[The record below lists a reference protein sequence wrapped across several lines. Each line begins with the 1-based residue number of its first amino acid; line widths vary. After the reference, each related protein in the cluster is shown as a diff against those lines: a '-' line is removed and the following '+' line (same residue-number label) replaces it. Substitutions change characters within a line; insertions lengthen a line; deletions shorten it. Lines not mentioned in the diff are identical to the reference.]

1 MHVLLKGLTVNDKLQ
16 IQPGTAQET
25 LIIPLYARK
34 KCGDKF
40 PELYADP
47 AATEICDRL
56 DYDFSKLNKKYDT
69 AFYEFGALEGAM
81 RQLDMMYEINDYLR
95 NHPNASIVC
104 LGCGLDLDTRRC
116 GNQQN
121 KIFNVDFPDVI
132 AMREELAGTNPRET
146 NIVSDLTDLSWMN
159 QVDARNGAVFY
170 AAGVFHYLKKEN
182 VKAIVL
188 KMTELFPGCRL
199 VFDTVGTLGYKLMMR
214 VILKK
219 HGMNDFGNLF
229 YTNNAVKDLSSWSDK
244 ISVSSKGYMLGY
256 YDMKLPSIKGI
267 HRLLAKVGD
276 NIMHMQIVKIELLY

>member
-1 MHVLLKGLTVNDKLQ
+1 MHVLSKGFTVDDKLQ

-25 LIIPLYARK
+25 LIFPLYARK

-47 AATEICDRL
+47 AATEICNRL
-56 DYDFSKLNKKYDT
+56 DYDFSELNKKYDT
-69 AFYEFGALEGAM
+69 TFYEFGALEGAM

-104 LGCGLDLDTRRC
+104 LGCGLDLDSRRC
-116 GNQQN
+116 RNQQN

-146 NIVSDLTDLSWMN
+146 NIVSDLTDLSWMD

-219 HGMNDFGNLF
+219 HGMNNFGNLF
-229 YTNNAVKDLSSWSDK
+229 YTNNSVKDLSSWSDK

-267 HRLLAKVGD
+267 HRLLANIGD

>member
-1 MHVLLKGLTVNDKLQ
+1 MHVLSKGFTVDDKLQ

-47 AATEICDRL
+47 AATEICNRL
-56 DYDFSKLNKKYDT
+56 DYDFSELNKKYDT
-69 AFYEFGALEGAM
+69 TFYEFGALEGAM

-104 LGCGLDLDTRRC
+104 LGCGLDLDSRRC

-146 NIVSDLTDLSWMN
+146 NIVSDLTDLSWMD

-219 HGMNDFGNLF
+219 HGMNNFGNLF
-229 YTNNAVKDLSSWSDK
+229 YTNSSVKDLSSWSDK

-267 HRLLAKVGD
+267 HRLLANIGD

>member
-1 MHVLLKGLTVNDKLQ
+1 MHVLSKGLTVDDKLQ

-56 DYDFSKLNKKYDT
+56 DYDFSELNKKYNT

-81 RQLDMMYEINDYLR
+81 RQLDIMYEINDYLN

-132 AMREELAGTNPRET
+132 AMREELASTNPRET
-146 NIVSDLTDLSWMN
+146 NIASDLTNLSWMN
-159 QVDARNGAVFY
+159 QVDAHNGAVFY
-170 AAGVFHYLKKEN
+170 AAGVFHYLKKED
-182 VKAIVL
+182 VKAIIL

-219 HGMNDFGNLF
+219 HGMDDFGNLF

-267 HRLLAKVGD
+267 HRLLANMGD

>member
-1 MHVLLKGLTVNDKLQ
+1 MHVLSKGLTVDDKLQ

-69 AFYEFGALEGAM
+69 TFYEFGALEGAM

-104 LGCGLDLDTRRC
+104 LGCGLDLDSRRC

-146 NIVSDLTDLSWMN
+146 NIVSDLTDLSWMD

-219 HGMNDFGNLF
+219 HGMNNFGNLF
-229 YTNNAVKDLSSWSDK
+229 YTNNSVKDLSSWSDK

-267 HRLLAKVGD
+267 HRLLANIGD

>member
-1 MHVLLKGLTVNDKLQ
+1 MHVLSKGFTVDDKLQ

-47 AATEICDRL
+47 AATEICNRL
-56 DYDFSKLNKKYDT
+56 DYDFSELNKKYDT
-69 AFYEFGALEGAM
+69 TFYEFGALEGAM

-104 LGCGLDLDTRRC
+104 LGCGLDLDSRRC

-146 NIVSDLTDLSWMN
+146 NIVSDLTDLSWMD

-170 AAGVFHYLKKEN
+170 AAGVFHYLKKGSCPE
-182 VKAIVL
+182 KWCKQA
-188 KMTELFPGCRL
+188 FQ
-199 VFDTVGTLGYKLMMR
+199 VFKR
-214 VILKK
+214 SAVI
-219 HGMNDFGNLF
+219 
-229 YTNNAVKDLSSWSDK
+229 S
-244 ISVSSKGYMLGY
+244 
-256 YDMKLPSIKGI
+256 
-267 HRLLAKVGD
+267 
-276 NIMHMQIVKIELLY
+276 

>member
-1 MHVLLKGLTVNDKLQ
+1 MHVLSKGFTVDDKLQ

-47 AATEICDRL
+47 AATEICNRL
-56 DYDFSKLNKKYDT
+56 DYDFSELNKKYDT
-69 AFYEFGALEGAM
+69 TFYEFGALEGAM

-104 LGCGLDLDTRRC
+104 LGCGLDLDSRRC

-146 NIVSDLTDLSWMN
+146 NIVSDLTDLSWMD

-199 VFDTVGTLGYKLMMR
+199 VFDTVGTLDYKLMMR

-219 HGMNDFGNLF
+219 HGMNNFGNLF
-229 YTNNAVKDLSSWSDK
+229 YTNNSVKDLSSWSDK

-267 HRLLAKVGD
+267 HRLLANIGD

>member
-1 MHVLLKGLTVNDKLQ
+1 MPQSYVLGVDSILTA
-16 IQPGTAQET
+16 G
-25 LIIPLYARK
+25 
-34 KCGDKF
+34 
-40 PELYADP
+40 
-47 AATEICDRL
+47 
-56 DYDFSKLNKKYDT
+56 
-69 AFYEFGALEGAM
+69 
-81 RQLDMMYEINDYLR
+81 
-95 NHPNASIVC
+95 
-104 LGCGLDLDTRRC
+104 

-146 NIVSDLTDLSWMN
+146 NIVSDLTDLSWMD

-219 HGMNDFGNLF
+219 HGMNNFGNLF
-229 YTNNAVKDLSSWSDK
+229 YTNNSVKDLSSWSDK

-267 HRLLAKVGD
+267 HRLLANIGD

>member
-1 MHVLLKGLTVNDKLQ
+1 MHVLSKGFTVDDKLQ
-16 IQPGTAQET
+16 IQPGTAPET

-47 AATEICDRL
+47 AATEICNRL
-56 DYDFSKLNKKYDT
+56 DYDFSELNKKYDT
-69 AFYEFGALEGAM
+69 TFYEFGALEGAM

-104 LGCGLDLDTRRC
+104 LGCGLDLDSRRC

-146 NIVSDLTDLSWMN
+146 NIVSDLTDLSWMD

-199 VFDTVGTLGYKLMMR
+199 VFDTVGTLSYKLMMR

-219 HGMNDFGNLF
+219 HGMNNFGNLF
-229 YTNNAVKDLSSWSDK
+229 YTNNSVKDLSSWSDK

-267 HRLLAKVGD
+267 HRLLANIGD

>member
-1 MHVLLKGLTVNDKLQ
+1 MHVLSKGFTVDDKLQ

-47 AATEICDRL
+47 AATEICNRL
-56 DYDFSKLNKKYDT
+56 DYDFSELNKKYDT
-69 AFYEFGALEGAM
+69 TFYEFGALEGAM

-104 LGCGLDLDTRRC
+104 LGCGLDLDSRRC
-116 GNQQN
+116 GNQQDGV
-121 KIFNVDFPDVI
+121 FNVDFPDVI

-146 NIVSDLTDLSWMN
+146 NIVSDLTDLSWMD

-219 HGMNDFGNLF
+219 HGMNNFGNLF
-229 YTNNAVKDLSSWSDK
+229 YTNNSVKDLSSWSDK

-267 HRLLAKVGD
+267 HRLLANIGD

>member
-1 MHVLLKGLTVNDKLQ
+1 MHVLSKGFTVDDKLQ

-47 AATEICDRL
+47 AATEICNRL
-56 DYDFSKLNKKYDT
+56 DYDFSELNKKYDT
-69 AFYEFGALEGAM
+69 TFYEFGALEGAM

-104 LGCGLDLDTRRC
+104 LGCGLDLDSRRC

-146 NIVSDLTDLSWMN
+146 NIVSDLTDLSWMD

-188 KMTELFPGCRL
+188 KMTDLFPGCRL

-219 HGMNDFGNLF
+219 HGMNNFGNLF

-267 HRLLAKVGD
+267 HRLLANIGD

>member
-1 MHVLLKGLTVNDKLQ
+1 MHVLSKGFTVDDKLQ

-47 AATEICDRL
+47 AATEICNRL
-56 DYDFSKLNKKYDT
+56 DYDFSELNKKYDT
-69 AFYEFGALEGAM
+69 TFYEFGALEGAM

-104 LGCGLDLDTRRC
+104 LGCGLDLDSRRC

-146 NIVSDLTDLSWMN
+146 NIVSDLTDLSWMD

-170 AAGVFHYLKKEN
+170 AAVVFHYLKKEN

-219 HGMNDFGNLF
+219 HGMNNFGNLF
-229 YTNNAVKDLSSWSDK
+229 YTNNSVKDLSSWSDK

-267 HRLLAKVGD
+267 HRLLANIGD

>member
-1 MHVLLKGLTVNDKLQ
+1 MHVLSKGFTVDDKLQ

-47 AATEICDRL
+47 AATEICNRL
-56 DYDFSKLNKKYDT
+56 DYDFSELNKKYDT
-69 AFYEFGALEGAM
+69 TFYEFGALEGAM

-104 LGCGLDLDTRRC
+104 LGCGLDLDSRRC

-146 NIVSDLTDLSWMN
+146 NIVSDLTDLSWMD

-219 HGMNDFGNLF
+219 HGMNNFDNLF
-229 YTNNAVKDLSSWSDK
+229 YTNNSVKDLSSWSDK

-267 HRLLAKVGD
+267 HRLLANIGD

>member
-1 MHVLLKGLTVNDKLQ
+1 MFSQKDSTVNDKLQ

-40 PELYADP
+40 PELYKDP
-47 AATEICDRL
+47 AAAKICDRL
-56 DYDFSKLNKKYDT
+56 DYDFSELDKKYDT
-69 AFYEFGALEGAM
+69 ALYEFGALEGAM

-132 AMREELAGTNPRET
+132 AMREKLAGIDQRET
-146 NIVSDLTDLSWMN
+146 NIVSDLTDLSWMD

-267 HRLLAKVGD
+267 HRLLAKMGD

>member
-1 MHVLLKGLTVNDKLQ
+1 MDDKLQ

-34 KCGDKF
+34 KCGNKF
-40 PELYADP
+40 PELYKDP
-47 AATEICDRL
+47 AAAKICDRL
-56 DYDFSKLNKKYDT
+56 DYDFSELDKKYDT
-69 AFYEFGALEGAM
+69 ALYEFGALEGAM

-132 AMREELAGTNPRET
+132 AMREKLAGIDQRET
-146 NIVSDLTDLSWMN
+146 NIVSDLTDLSWMD

-170 AAGVFHYLKKEN
+170 AAGVFHYLKKN

-267 HRLLAKVGD
+267 HRLLAKMGD
-276 NIMHMQIVKIELLY
+276 NIMHMQIIKIELLY

>member
-1 MHVLLKGLTVNDKLQ
+1 MHVLSKGFTVDDKLQ

-47 AATEICDRL
+47 AATEICNRL
-56 DYDFSKLNKKYDT
+56 DYDFSELNKKYDT
-69 AFYEFGALEGAM
+69 TFYEFGALEGAM

-95 NHPNASIVC
+95 NHPNALIVC
-104 LGCGLDLDTRRC
+104 LGCGLDLDSRRC

-146 NIVSDLTDLSWMN
+146 NIVSDLTDLSWMD

-219 HGMNDFGNLF
+219 HGMNNFGNLF
-229 YTNNAVKDLSSWSDK
+229 YTNNSVKDLSSWSDK

-267 HRLLAKVGD
+267 HRLLANIGD

>member
-40 PELYADP
+40 PELYKDP
-47 AATEICDRL
+47 AAAKICDRL
-56 DYDFSKLNKKYDT
+56 DYDFSELDKKYDT
-69 AFYEFGALEGAM
+69 ALYEFGALEGAM

-95 NHPNASIVC
+95 NRPNASIVC

-132 AMREELAGTNPRET
+132 AMREKLAGIDQRET
-146 NIVSDLTDLSWMN
+146 NIVSDLTDLSWMD

-267 HRLLAKVGD
+267 HRLLAKMGD

>member
-1 MHVLLKGLTVNDKLQ
+1 MHVLSKGFTVDDNLQ

-47 AATEICDRL
+47 AATEICNRL
-56 DYDFSKLNKKYDT
+56 DYDFSELNKKYDT
-69 AFYEFGALEGAM
+69 TFYEFGALEGAM

-104 LGCGLDLDTRRC
+104 LGCGLDLDSRRC

-146 NIVSDLTDLSWMN
+146 NIVSDLTDLSWMD

-219 HGMNDFGNLF
+219 HGMNNFGNLF
-229 YTNNAVKDLSSWSDK
+229 YTNNSVKDLSSWSDK

-267 HRLLAKVGD
+267 HRLLANIGD

>member
-1 MHVLLKGLTVNDKLQ
+1 MHVLSKGFTVDDKLQ
-16 IQPGTAQET
+16 IQSGTAQET

-47 AATEICDRL
+47 AATEICNRL
-56 DYDFSKLNKKYDT
+56 DYDFSELNKKYDT
-69 AFYEFGALEGAM
+69 TFYKFGALEGAM

-104 LGCGLDLDTRRC
+104 LGCGLDLDSRRC

-146 NIVSDLTDLSWMN
+146 NIVSDLTDLSWMD

-219 HGMNDFGNLF
+219 HGMNNFGNLF

-267 HRLLAKVGD
+267 HRLLANIGD

>member
-1 MHVLLKGLTVNDKLQ
+1 MHVLSKGLTVDDKLQ

-104 LGCGLDLDTRRC
+104 LGCGLDLDPRRC

-132 AMREELAGTNPRET
+132 AMREELAGINPRET
-146 NIVSDLTDLSWMN
+146 NIVSDLTNLSWMD
-159 QVDARNGAVFY
+159 QVDVHNGAVFY
-170 AAGVFHYLKKEN
+170 AAGVFHYLKKED
-182 VKAIVL
+182 VKAIVS
-188 KMTELFPGCRL
+188 KMTKLFPGCRL
-199 VFDTVGTLGYKLMMR
+199 VFDTVGTLGYKLMMKA
-214 VILKK
+214 ILKK

-229 YTNNAVKDLSSWSDK
+229 YTNDAVKDLSTWSDK
-244 ISVSSKGYMLGY
+244 IVVSSKGYMLGY
-256 YDMKLPSIKGI
+256 YDMKSRGIKGI
-267 HRLLAKVGD
+267 HRLLAHMGD
-276 NIMHMQIVKIELLY
+276 NIMHMQVVKIEIL

>member
-1 MHVLLKGLTVNDKLQ
+1 MHVLSKGLTVDDKLQ
-16 IQPGTAQET
+16 IRPGTAQET

-47 AATEICDRL
+47 ASTEICDRL

-104 LGCGLDLDTRRC
+104 LGCELDLDTRRC

-132 AMREELAGTNPRET
+132 AMREELAGTDQRET
-146 NIVSDLTDLSWMN
+146 NIVSDLTDLSWMD

-170 AAGVFHYLKKEN
+170 AAGVFHYLKKED

-199 VFDTVGTLGYKLMMR
+199 VFDAVGTLGYKLMMR

-244 ISVSSKGYMLGY
+244 ISISSKGYMLGY

-267 HRLLAKVGD
+267 YRLLANMGD

>member
-1 MHVLLKGLTVNDKLQ
+1 MHVLSKGFTVDDKLQ

-47 AATEICDRL
+47 AATEICNRL
-56 DYDFSKLNKKYDT
+56 DYDFSELNKKYDT
-69 AFYEFGALEGAM
+69 TFYEFGALEGAM

-104 LGCGLDLDTRRC
+104 LGCGLDLDSRRC

-146 NIVSDLTDLSWMN
+146 NIVSDLTDLSWMD

-199 VFDTVGTLGYKLMMR
+199 VFDTVGTLSYKLMMR

-219 HGMNDFGNLF
+219 HGMNNFGNLF
-229 YTNNAVKDLSSWSDK
+229 YTNNSVKDLSSWSDK

-267 HRLLAKVGD
+267 HRLLANIGD

>member
-1 MHVLLKGLTVNDKLQ
+1 MHVLSKGLTVDNKLQ

-121 KIFNVDFPDVI
+121 KIFNVDSPDVI
-132 AMREELAGTNPRET
+132 AMREELAGTNQRET
-146 NIVSDLTDLSWMN
+146 NIVSDLTDLSWMD

-267 HRLLAKVGD
+267 HRLLANIGD

>member
-1 MHVLLKGLTVNDKLQ
+1 MHVLSKGFTVDDKLQ

-34 KCGDKF
+34 KCGNKF

-47 AATEICDRL
+47 AATEICNRL
-56 DYDFSKLNKKYDT
+56 DYDFSELNKKYDT
-69 AFYEFGALEGAM
+69 TFYEFGALEGAM

-104 LGCGLDLDTRRC
+104 LGCGLDLDSRRC

-146 NIVSDLTDLSWMN
+146 NIVSDLTDLSWMD

-219 HGMNDFGNLF
+219 HGMNNFGNLF

-244 ISVSSKGYMLGY
+244 ISISSKGYMLGY

-267 HRLLAKVGD
+267 HRLLANIGD

>member
-1 MHVLLKGLTVNDKLQ
+1 MHVLSKGFTVDDKLQ

-47 AATEICDRL
+47 AATEICNRL
-56 DYDFSKLNKKYDT
+56 DYDFSELNKKYDT
-69 AFYEFGALEGAM
+69 TFYEFGALEGAM

-104 LGCGLDLDTRRC
+104 LGCGLDLDSRRC

-146 NIVSDLTDLSWMN
+146 NIVSDLTDLSWMD

-219 HGMNDFGNLF
+219 HGMNNFGNLF
-229 YTNNAVKDLSSWSDK
+229 YTNNSVKDLSSWSDK
-244 ISVSSKGYMLGY
+244 ISVSSKGYTLGY

-267 HRLLAKVGD
+267 HRLLANIGD

>member
-1 MHVLLKGLTVNDKLQ
+1 MDDKLQ

-104 LGCGLDLDTRRC
+104 LGCGLDFDTRRC
-116 GNQQN
+116 GN
-121 KIFNVDFPDVI
+121 
-132 AMREELAGTNPRET
+132 
-146 NIVSDLTDLSWMN
+146 
-159 QVDARNGAVFY
+159 
-170 AAGVFHYLKKEN
+170 
-182 VKAIVL
+182 
-188 KMTELFPGCRL
+188 
-199 VFDTVGTLGYKLMMR
+199 
-214 VILKK
+214 
-219 HGMNDFGNLF
+219 
-229 YTNNAVKDLSSWSDK
+229 
-244 ISVSSKGYMLGY
+244 
-256 YDMKLPSIKGI
+256 
-267 HRLLAKVGD
+267 
-276 NIMHMQIVKIELLY
+276 

>member
-1 MHVLLKGLTVNDKLQ
+1 MHVLSKGFTVDDKLQ

-47 AATEICDRL
+47 AATEICNRL
-56 DYDFSKLNKKYDT
+56 DYDFSELNKKYDT
-69 AFYEFGALEGAM
+69 TFYEFGALEGAM

-104 LGCGLDLDTRRC
+104 LGCGLDLDSRRC

-146 NIVSDLTDLSWMN
+146 NIVSDLTDLSWMD

-219 HGMNDFGNLF
+219 HGMNNFGNLF
-229 YTNNAVKDLSSWSDK
+229 YTNNSVKDLSS
-244 ISVSSKGYMLGY
+244 
-256 YDMKLPSIKGI
+256 
-267 HRLLAKVGD
+267 
-276 NIMHMQIVKIELLY
+276 

>member
-1 MHVLLKGLTVNDKLQ
+1 MHVLSKGFTVDDKLQ

-47 AATEICDRL
+47 AATEICNRL
-56 DYDFSKLNKKYDT
+56 DYDFSELNKKYDT
-69 AFYEFGALEGAM
+69 TFYEFGALEGAM

-104 LGCGLDLDTRRC
+104 LGCGLDLDSRRC

-146 NIVSDLTDLSWMN
+146 NIVSDLTDLSWID

-219 HGMNDFGNLF
+219 HGMNNFGNLF
-229 YTNNAVKDLSSWSDK
+229 YTNNSVKDLSSWSDK
-244 ISVSSKGYMLGY
+244 ISVSSKGCMLGY

-267 HRLLAKVGD
+267 HRLLANIGD

>member
-1 MHVLLKGLTVNDKLQ
+1 MHVLSKGFTVDDKLQ

-69 AFYEFGALEGAM
+69 TFYEFGALEGAM

-104 LGCGLDLDTRRC
+104 LGCGLDFDSRRC

-146 NIVSDLTDLSWMN
+146 NIVSDLTDLSWMD

-219 HGMNDFGNLF
+219 HGMNNFGNLF
-229 YTNNAVKDLSSWSDK
+229 YTNNSVKDLSSWSDK

-267 HRLLAKVGD
+267 HRLLANIGD

>member
-1 MHVLLKGLTVNDKLQ
+1 MHVLSKGFTVDDKLQ

-25 LIIPLYARK
+25 HIIPLYARK

-47 AATEICDRL
+47 AATEICNRL
-56 DYDFSKLNKKYDT
+56 DYDFSELNKKYDT
-69 AFYEFGALEGAM
+69 TFYEFGALEGAM

-104 LGCGLDLDTRRC
+104 LGCGLDLDSRRC

-146 NIVSDLTDLSWMN
+146 NIVSDLTDLSWMD

-219 HGMNDFGNLF
+219 HGMNNFGNLF
-229 YTNNAVKDLSSWSDK
+229 YTNNSVKDLSSWSDK

-267 HRLLAKVGD
+267 HRLLANIGD

>member
-1 MHVLLKGLTVNDKLQ
+1 MHVLSKGFTVDDKLQ

-47 AATEICDRL
+47 AATEICNRL
-56 DYDFSKLNKKYDT
+56 DYDFSELNKKYDT
-69 AFYEFGALEGAM
+69 TFYEFGALEGAM

-104 LGCGLDLDTRRC
+104 LGCGLDFDSRRC
-116 GNQQN
+116 RNQQN

-146 NIVSDLTDLSWMN
+146 NIVSDLTDLSWMD

-219 HGMNDFGNLF
+219 HGMNNFGNLF
-229 YTNNAVKDLSSWSDK
+229 YTNNSVKDLSSWSDK

-267 HRLLAKVGD
+267 HRLLANIGD

>member
-1 MHVLLKGLTVNDKLQ
+1 MHVLSKGLTVDDKLQ

-69 AFYEFGALEGAM
+69 TFYEFGALEGAM

-104 LGCGLDLDTRRC
+104 LGCGLDFDSRRC

-146 NIVSDLTDLSWMN
+146 NIVSDLTDLSWMD

-219 HGMNDFGNLF
+219 HGMNNFGNLF
-229 YTNNAVKDLSSWSDK
+229 YTNNSVKDLSSWSDK

-267 HRLLAKVGD
+267 HRLLANIGD

>member
-1 MHVLLKGLTVNDKLQ
+1 MHVLSKGFTVDDKLQ

-47 AATEICDRL
+47 AATEICNRL
-56 DYDFSKLNKKYDT
+56 DYDFSELNKKYDT
-69 AFYEFGALEGAM
+69 TFYEFGALEGAM
-81 RQLDMMYEINDYLR
+81 RQLDMIYEINDYLR

-104 LGCGLDLDTRRC
+104 LGCGLDLDSRRC

-146 NIVSDLTDLSWMN
+146 NIVSDLTDLSWMD

-219 HGMNDFGNLF
+219 HGMNNFGNLF
-229 YTNNAVKDLSSWSDK
+229 YTNNSVKDLSSWSDK

-267 HRLLAKVGD
+267 HRLLANMGD
-276 NIMHMQIVKIELLY
+276 NIMYMQIVKIELLY

>member
-1 MHVLLKGLTVNDKLQ
+1 MHVLSKGFTVDDKLQ

-47 AATEICDRL
+47 AATEICNRL
-56 DYDFSKLNKKYDT
+56 DYDFSELNKKYDT
-69 AFYEFGALEGAM
+69 TFYEFGALEGAM

-104 LGCGLDLDTRRC
+104 LGCGLDLDSRRC

-146 NIVSDLTDLSWMN
+146 NIVSDLTDLSWMD

-170 AAGVFHYLKKEN
+170 AAVVFHYLKKEN

-219 HGMNDFGNLF
+219 HGMNNFGNLF
-229 YTNNAVKDLSSWSDK
+229 YTNNSVKDLSSWSDK

-267 HRLLAKVGD
+267 HRLLSNIGD

>member
-1 MHVLLKGLTVNDKLQ
+1 MHVLLKGLTVDDKLQ

-47 AATEICDRL
+47 AATKICNRL
-56 DYDFSKLNKKYDT
+56 DYDFSELNKKYDT

-81 RQLDMMYEINDYLR
+81 RQLDMMYEINDYL
-95 NHPNASIVC
+95 NSHPSASIVC
-104 LGCGLDLDTRRC
+104 LGCGLDLDSRRC
-116 GNQQN
+116 GSQQN
-121 KIFNVDFPDVI
+121 KIFNIDFPDVI

-146 NIVSDLTDLSWMN
+146 NIVSDLTDLSWMD
-159 QVDARNGAVFY
+159 QVDAHNGAVFY
-170 AAGVFHYLKKEN
+170 AAGVFHYLKKED
-182 VKAIVL
+182 VKVIVL

-199 VFDTVGTLGYKLMMR
+199 VFDTVGTLGYQLMMR

-267 HRLLAKVGD
+267 YRLLANMGD